1 MAVTGPISGITF
13 FRWTYVSDGDSEN
26 SYNPLI
32 KLCAQAATFVV
43 NEVLEFAVDW
53 TGKHPFHHSTN

>member
-1 MAVTGPISGITF
+1 MAVTGPISGITLF
-13 FRWTYVSDGDSEN
+13 KWTYVNDGDSEN

-32 KLCAQAATFVV
+32 ELCAQAATFVV
-43 NEVLEFAVDW
+43 FEFAADW